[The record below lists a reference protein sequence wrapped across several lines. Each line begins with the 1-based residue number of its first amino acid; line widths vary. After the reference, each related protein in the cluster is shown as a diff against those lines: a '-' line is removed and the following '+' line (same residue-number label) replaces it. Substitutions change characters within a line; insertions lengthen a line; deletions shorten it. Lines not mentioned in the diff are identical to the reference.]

1 LPGNHRPKFATR
13 AIHEG
18 EEPELT
24 TGTGDV
30 VVPIHLSSTF
40 ARRDVSKPT
49 RGYEYSRTAN
59 PTRDSLERRLAVLE
73 NAKHALAFAS
83 GLAAE
88 ATLLI
93 SLLKNGDHVVAFDDL
108 YGGTRRLFIRD
119 FSKFGVD
126 FTFVDARDPEKV
138 ARAIRKNT
146 RLIWVETPTNP
157 LMKLCDIEQI
167 SKVAK
172 KYGAIMVVDNTFM
185 SPYFQNPLDLGAD
198 VVVHSTTKYLSGHSD
213 VIGGAIM
220 LSDPAIYEN
229 LKFDQNAVG
238 AVPSPF
244 DCFLVLRGIKTLAL
258 RMEKHASNAQKLA
271 EHLESH
277 RRVSMVYYPGLRSHP
292 QYALAKRQMS
302 GFGGMIAFR
311 LRGDLR
317 AARKFLSRLR
327 VIAVAE
333 SLGGVESLVDH
344 PATMTH
350 ASVPRAERDRT
361 GITDDLV
368 RFSVGI
374 EDVDDLTRD
383 LDQALGA

>member
-1 LPGNHRPKFATR
+1 VTA
-13 AIHEG
+13 
-18 EEPELT
+18 
-24 TGTGDV
+24 GTGDV

-40 ARRDVSKPT
+40 VRRDVSKPT

-59 PTRDSLERRLAVLE
+59 PTRDALERRLAVLE
-73 NAKHALAFAS
+73 NAKHALAFSS

-93 SLLKNGDHVVAFDDL
+93 SLLKKGDHVVAFDDL
-108 YGGTRRLFIRD
+108 YGGTRRLFVHD

-126 FTFVDARDPEKV
+126 STFVDARDPKKV
-138 ARAIRKNT
+138 ERALRKNT
-146 RLIWVETPTNP
+146 RLVWVESPTNP
-157 LMKLCDIEQI
+157 LMKLCDIRQI
-167 SKVAK
+167 SKAARNH
-172 KYGAIMVVDNTFM
+172 GAITIVDNTFM

-198 VVVHSTTKYLSGHSD
+198 LVVHSTTKYLSGHSD

-220 LSDPAIYEN
+220 LSDPAIYQN

-244 DCFLVLRGIKTLAL
+244 DCFLIIRGIKTLAL
-258 RMEKHASNAQKLA
+258 RMEKHSSNAQRLA
-271 EHLESH
+271 EHLESQPK
-277 RRVSMVYYPGLRSHP
+277 VSTVYYPGLRSHP
-292 QYALAKRQMS
+292 QHALARRQMS
-302 GFGGMIAFR
+302 GFGGMISFR

-317 AARKFLSRLR
+317 GVRRFLSRLR

-350 ASVPRAERDRT
+350 ASVPRAERERA

-368 RFSVGI
+368 RVSVGI
-374 EDVDDLTRD
+374 EDAEDLIED
-383 LDQALGA
+383 VDQALGS